1 MPRILRRLKIN
12 EVSSVDRGAGEG
24 VHIMLM
30 KRDDELDDETL
41 AYLKREFSA
50 EQRRE
55 AASSG
60 AALPDGS
67 FPIHNKSDLH
77 NAMRAIG
84 RAKDPAKAKAHIRRR
99 AKALG
104 LTGDLSDAFKRATWS
119 EFFADLFTREPEPA
133 ADDTFD
139 QALAGLAE
147 SVKSIINDDEA
158 DTDDMLAK
166 SFAQF
171 HEHVSPLIGDRASPR
186 QSTDKKGDPI
196 MSAILKALGLKEDA
210 SEEDALKAIADLAK
224 ARRKE
229 EDKEEEEEEGEE
241 EEEEREHEKRRR
253 KKEEE
258 EEEEEEK
265 ALKVLPARVRKQ
277 IADGQDAIK
286 RVQKLEDEAALAAFT
301 KRAVESGLPATEGAT
316 LQKLFKASPEAA
328 EKMLTLTKSALAAAH
343 EAGAFKEFGTTGGN
357 GGGTAFEQFT
367 SMAQKYLRDHPGEK
381 LSESQAFAKVYEDPA
396 NAKLRVQDAR
406 ETGRAAS

>member
-104 LTGDLSDAFKRATWS
+104 LSGDLTDAFKRATWS

-133 ADDTFD
+133 AEQTFD

-147 SVKSIINDDEA
+147 SVKSIINDDDA

-186 QSTDKKGDPI
+186 QPTDKKGDPI

-229 EDKEEEEEEGEE
+229 EDKEEEDEEEEE

-253 KKEEE
+253 RKEED
-258 EEEEEEK
+258 EEEEEK
-265 ALKVLPARVRKQ
+265 ALQALPARVRKR
-277 IADGQDAIK
+277 IAANEETAK
-286 RVQKLEDEAALAAFT
+286 RVQKLEDEAALAGFT

-316 LQKLFKASPEAA
+316 LQQLFKTAPDAA
-328 EKMLTLTKSALAAAH
+328 EKMLTLTKSALAAAR
-343 EAGAFKEFGTTGGN
+343 EAGAFKEFGTSGGN

-381 LSESQAFAKVYEDPA
+381 LSESQAFTKVYEDPA